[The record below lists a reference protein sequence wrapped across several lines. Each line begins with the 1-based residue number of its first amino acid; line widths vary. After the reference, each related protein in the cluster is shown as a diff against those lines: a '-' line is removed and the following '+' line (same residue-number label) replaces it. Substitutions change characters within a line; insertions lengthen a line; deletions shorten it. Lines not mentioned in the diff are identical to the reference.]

1 MDILIYLY
9 RIPALLLAMSFHE
22 YAHAVVSYKL
32 GDPTPKAQG
41 RLTLNPLAHI
51 DPVGFLTLW
60 IIGFGWAKPVAIN
73 PMYYKDVKKG
83 EFLTAIA
90 GPLSNVLMAFVS
102 LLIIY
107 AGGYELVVI
116 GPILHQLYIYNIVL
130 AVFNIIPV
138 PPLDGSKILYS
149 LLPYRYSYVL
159 EQYENFGQ
167 ILLLILLFTGIISRV
182 MGPLVN
188 LVDFGLRSIISIV

>member
-22 YAHAVVSYKL
+22 YAHALVSYKL

-60 IIGFGWAKPVAIN
+60 IIGFGWAKPVTIN

-107 AGGYELVVI
+107 ASGYELVVI